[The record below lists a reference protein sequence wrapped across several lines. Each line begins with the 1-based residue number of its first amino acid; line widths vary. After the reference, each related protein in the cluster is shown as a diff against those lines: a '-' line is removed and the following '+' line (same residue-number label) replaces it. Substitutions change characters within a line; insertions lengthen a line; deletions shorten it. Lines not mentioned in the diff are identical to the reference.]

1 MKVFKSKID
10 WWFGLILVYPI
21 FLSIKAMLEGEWL
34 GLLGLAAV
42 VGFILF
48 LSKTTQYII
57 NENQLIVKSTW
68 IVNERIDISKITK
81 VEKSNSILSSPALS
95 LDRLLVRYNKY
106 DEVLISPKEKKEFI
120 DELLKINPTIEIKN

>member
-1 MKVFKSKID
+1 MKIFKSKID
-10 WWFGLILVYPI
+10 WWLGLILVYPI
-21 FLSIKAMLEGEWL
+21 FLSITALLEGEWI
-34 GLLGLAAV
+34 GLLGLTGV
-42 VGFILF
+42 VGFILI

-57 NENQLIVKSTW
+57 NENQLVVKSTW

-106 DEVLISPKEKKEFI
+106 DEILISPKEKIEFI
-120 DELLKINPTIEIKN
+120 DELLKINPNIEIKN

>member
-1 MKVFKSKID
+1 MKIFKSKID

-21 FLSIKAMLEGEWL
+21 FLSVKALLEGEWI
-34 GLLGLAAV
+34 GLLGLTGV
-42 VGFILF
+42 VGFILI

-57 NENQLIVKSTW
+57 NENQLVVKSTW

-106 DEVLISPKEKKEFI
+106 DEVLISPKEKKQFI
-120 DELLKINPTIEIKN
+120 DELLKINPNIEIKN

>member
-21 FLSIKAMLEGEWL
+21 FLSITALLEGEWI
-34 GLLGLAAV
+34 GLLGLAGV
-42 VGFILF
+42 VGFILI

-57 NENQLIVKSTW
+57 NENQLVVKSTW

-81 VEKSNSILSSPALS
+81 IEKSNSILSSPALS

-120 DELLKINPTIEIKN
+120 DELLKINPNIEIKN

>member
-42 VGFILF
+42 VGFILI

-57 NENQLIVKSTW
+57 DENQLIVKSTW

-120 DELLKINPTIEIKN
+120 DELLKINPTIEMKN

>member
-21 FLSIKAMLEGEWL
+21 FLSIKAMLEGEWV

-42 VGFILF
+42 VGFILI

>member
-10 WWFGLILVYPI
+10 WWFGLVLVYPI
-21 FLSIKAMLEGEWL
+21 FLSITAILEGEWI
-34 GLLGLAAV
+34 GLLGLAGV
-42 VGFILF
+42 VGFILI

-68 IVNERIDISKITK
+68 IVNERIAISKITK
-81 VEKSNSILSSPALS
+81 IEKSNSILSSPALS

-120 DELLKINPTIEIKN
+120 DELLKINPTIEVKN

>member
-1 MKVFKSKID
+1 MKIFKSKID

-21 FLSIKAMLEGEWL
+21 FLSVKALLEGEWI
-34 GLLGLAAV
+34 GLLGLTGV
-42 VGFILF
+42 VGFILI

-57 NENQLIVKSTW
+57 NENQLVIKSTW
-68 IVNERIDISKITK
+68 IVNERIDISKIK
-81 VEKSNSILSSPALS
+81 KIEKSNSILSSPALS

-106 DEVLISPKEKKEFI
+106 DEVLISPQEKKEFI

>member
-1 MKVFKSKID
+1 MRVFKSKID

-21 FLSIKAMLEGEWL
+21 FVSIKAMVEGEWL

-106 DEVLISPKEKKEFI
+106 DEVLISPKEKKEFL

>member
-1 MKVFKSKID
+1 MKIFKSKID

-21 FLSIKAMLEGEWL
+21 FLSITALLEGEWI
-34 GLLGLAAV
+34 GLLGLAGV
-42 VGFILF
+42 VGFILI

-68 IVNERIDISKITK
+68 IVNQRIDISKITK
-81 VEKSNSILSSPALS
+81 IEKSNSILSSPALS

-120 DELLKINPTIEIKN
+120 DELLKINPNIEIKN

>member
-1 MKVFKSKID
+1 MKIFKSKID

-21 FLSIKAMLEGEWL
+21 FLSIKAMVEGEWL
-34 GLLGLAAV
+34 GLLGLVAAI
-42 VGFILF
+42 GFILF

>member
-21 FLSIKAMLEGEWL
+21 FLSITAILKGEWIGFL
-34 GLLGLAAV
+34 GLVGV
-42 VGFILF
+42 VGFILI
-48 LSKTTQYII
+48 LSMTTQYII
-57 NENQLIVKSTW
+57 NENQLVVKSTW

-81 VEKSNSILSSPALS
+81 IEKSNSILSSPALS

-106 DEVLISPKEKKEFI
+106 DEVLISPKEKIEFI
-120 DELLKINPTIEIKN
+120 NELLKINPNIEIKN

>member
-1 MKVFKSKID
+1 MKIFKSKID

-21 FLSIKAMLEGEWL
+21 FLSVKAMLEGEWI
-34 GLLGLAAV
+34 GLLGLTGV
-42 VGFILF
+42 VGFILI

-57 NENQLIVKSTW
+57 NENQLVIKSTW

-81 VEKSNSILSSPALS
+81 IEKSNSILSSPALS

-106 DEVLISPKEKKEFI
+106 DEVLISPRDKTEFI
-120 DELLKINPTIEIKN
+120 DELLKINPAIEIKN

>member
-1 MKVFKSKID
+1 MKIFKSKID

-21 FLSIKAMLEGEWL
+21 FLSITALLEGEWI
-34 GLLGLAAV
+34 GLLGLAGV
-42 VGFILF
+42 VGFILI

-68 IVNERIDISKITK
+68 IVNERIDISKIK
-81 VEKSNSILSSPALS
+81 KIEKSNSILSSPALS